1 MTASPSSTKRDPL
14 ASLTLAALAIALAAV
29 ATRCTIMELNNAI
42 LDFGADGDGG
52 GPGPSTTIA
61 LDLICWLPALLIGV
75 RRAIDPTYVLRWHV
89 SHLLL
94 IGVATWITLSAIWS
108 GNRFDALIGASTWWA
123 GAALY
128 WAASQLCRSW
138 LRWRPILGVA
148 VGLVMIFVAQAV
160 IYKYI
165 ELPETQKYW
174 ETNRAEIMS
183 RSGRTADDFSI
194 QRYDQLIHNGQLQG
208 FFRSPNTYAA
218 VAVLAAFA
226 CAGLAWQRLRD
237 KDEPAMVALLAIP
250 VICVPLVVVWTSSK
264 TAGGTAILA
273 TIGLIIAWRL
283 HEWLARKSALA
294 YGIGVGA
301 VLLGIAAILA
311 IGLTTGGLIQ
321 DSLNFR
327 WNYWVASWHMFLTKP
342 LLGVGWTNFGNSYL
356 AYRLPVA
363 AEEIK
368 DPHNLWVRFATE
380 TGAIGLVLC
389 VAWMAMAL
397 REATRPILPRMS
409 ATPAATP
416 KFVPAWNPI
425 QFIVVV
431 TALFWFMRTIA
442 ILPLSLTRL
451 ELIKTT
457 LFAVL
462 LLGGL
467 VIATVRRTTGQL
479 MADDRPAPFTL
490 YAVLAGLLGFLLHNG
505 FDFPMAETG
514 PLFLFLL
521 LLGALLGL
529 RHPGVT
535 GKKAQT
541 AAAIGGLAAAGL
553 GLIVYVGLWA
563 VPVWIAESK
572 IVQADATGPTG
583 RTRDALSLYLEA
595 MATSPVP
602 NPEYPRR
609 ALRWV
614 DRSEINDI
622 FALLTKIIDADPF
635 NAQTWLNRARYEAG
649 GRSATTV
656 SDYARA
662 VSLNPN
668 DTSIRL
674 EYAAFLDSIGKPDE
688 ANKQIKAALD
698 VNDQFHPDEPRRLP
712 SAKVEELKKRLTR

>member
-1 MTASPSSTKRDPL
+1 MTASFSPTQRDPL
-14 ASLTLAALAIALAAV
+14 ASLTLAALVIALAAV

-94 IGVATWITLSAIWS
+94 IAVAAWVTLSSIWS
-108 GNRFDALIGASTWWA
+108 GNKFDALIGAGTWWA
-123 GAALY
+123 GASLY

-174 ETNRAEIMS
+174 ETNRSDIMS

-194 QRYDQLIHNGQLQG
+194 QRYDHLIHNGQLQG

-218 VAVLAAFA
+218 IAVLAAFA

-250 VICVPLVVVWTSSK
+250 VVCVPLVIVWTGSK

-273 TIGLIIAWRL
+273 TIGLLIAWRL
-283 HEWLARKSALA
+283 HEWLAKRSALA
-294 YGIGVGA
+294 YGIGVGV
-301 VLLGIAAILA
+301 VLLGIVAILA
-311 IGLTTGGLIQ
+311 VGLTTGGLIQ

-327 WNYWVASWHMFLTKP
+327 WNYWVASWHMFLAKP

-380 TGAIGLVLC
+380 TGAIGLMLA

-397 REATRPILPRMS
+397 REATRPISPRV
-409 ATPAATP
+409 AATP
-416 KFVPAWNPI
+416 TFVPAWNPI
-425 QFIVVV
+425 QFIVVI

-442 ILPLSLTRL
+442 LLPLSLTKL

-467 VIATVRRTTGQL
+467 VIATVRRTTGQPV
-479 MADDRPAPFTL
+479 ADDRSAPFTL

-529 RHPGVT
+529 RHPGVA
-535 GKKAQT
+535 GKKPQT
-541 AAAIGGLAAAGL
+541 AAAIGGLAAVGL
-553 GLIVYVGLWA
+553 GLVTMIFLWA
-563 VPVWIAESK
+563 VPVWSAESK
-572 IVQADATGPTG
+572 LADADEAGSKS
-583 RTRDALSLYLEA
+583 RTTDAMTLSREA
-595 MATSPVP
+595 IAASPVP
-602 NPEYPRR
+602 NPEYARR
-609 ALRWV
+609 ALKWTQNTPPGEV
-614 DRSEINDI
+614 
-622 FALLTKIIDADPF
+622 LGLMGQVVDADPK
-635 NAQTWLNRARYEAG
+635 NPQSWLNRARLEQ
-649 GRSATTV
+649 RMNITATVIDNDFANAT
-656 SDYARA
+656 R
-662 VSLNPN
+662 LNPN
-668 DTSIRL
+668 DAPMHM
-674 EYAAFLDSIGKPDE
+674 EYGAFLDSAGRTADATAQFE
-688 ANKQIKAALD
+688 LAMDANDRL
-698 VNDQFHPDEPRRLP
+698 NPDEPRRLP
-712 SAKVEELKKRLTR
+712 AAQVDELKKRLSR

>member
-1 MTASPSSTKRDPL
+1 MTAALSPTKRDPL
-14 ASLTLAALAIALAAV
+14 ASLTLAALVIALAAV

-52 GPGPSTTIA
+52 GPGPSMTIA
-61 LDLICWLPALLIGV
+61 LDLICWLPALLIGI

-94 IGVATWITLSAIWS
+94 IGVAAWVTLSAIWA
-108 GNRFDALIGASTWWA
+108 GNKFDALIGAGTWWA
-123 GAALY
+123 GASLY

-138 LRWRPILGVA
+138 LRWRPILGVS
-148 VGLVMIFVAQAV
+148 VGLLMIFVAQAV

-183 RSGRTADDFSI
+183 RSGRTTDDFAI
-194 QRYDQLIHNGQLQG
+194 QRYDQLIKNGQLQG

-226 CAGLAWQRLRD
+226 CAGLAWQRMRD

-250 VICVPLVVVWTSSK
+250 VVFVPLVIAWTGSK
-264 TAGGTAILA
+264 TAGGTAVLA
-273 TIGLIIAWRL
+273 AIGLFIAWRL

-294 YGIGVGA
+294 YGIGVGV
-301 VLLGIAAILA
+301 VLLGIVAVLTV
-311 IGLTTGGLIQ
+311 GLTTGGLIQ

-327 WNYWVASWHMFLTKP
+327 WNYWVASWHMFLAKP

-368 DPHNLWVRFATE
+368 DPHNLWIRFATE
-380 TGAIGLVLC
+380 TGAIGLVLA

-397 REATRPILPRMS
+397 REATRPIAPRVAS
-409 ATPAATP
+409 TPVN
-416 KFVPAWNPI
+416 VPAWNPI

-431 TALFWFMRTIA
+431 TALFWFLRTIS
-442 ILPLSLTRL
+442 IFPLSLTRL
-451 ELIKTT
+451 EVIKTT

-467 VIATVRRTTGQL
+467 VIATVRRTSGHPV
-479 MADDRPAPFTL
+479 ADDRPAPFTL

-505 FDFPMAETG
+505 LDFPMAETG

-529 RHPGVT
+529 RHPGVA
-535 GKKAQT
+535 GKKPQT

-553 GLIVYVGLWA
+553 GLVIYVGLWA

-572 IVQADATGPTG
+572 IAEADATGPTG
-583 RTRDALSLYLEA
+583 RTRDAASLYLEA
-595 MATSPVP
+595 MAVSPVP

-609 ALRWV
+609 ALRWA

-635 NAQTWLNRARYEAG
+635 NAQPWLNRARYESRGQSTA
-649 GRSATTV
+649 AV
-656 SDYARA
+656 SDFARA

-668 DTSIRL
+668 DVAMRL

-688 ANKQIKAALD
+688 ANNQIKAALD